1 MICTSCGETITGAY
15 MGDADSDSVYCRRC
29 IMLGLKAARLFV
41 TGGRLIGGRIIGPQ
55 EIRPAMDPH
64 IEARHQKYDRPKI
77 WAMCDAGFSDSEIAE
92 EFGTNILTIGKI
104 RREPRRDI

>member
-1 MICTSCGETITGAY
+1 MICSSCGETITGAY
-15 MGDADSDSVYCRRC
+15 MGDADSESVYCRKC

-55 EIRPAMDPH
+55 EIRPAMDPRM
-64 IEARHQKYDRPKI
+64 ERRQKYDRPKI

-92 EFGTNILTIGKI
+92 EFGTNILTVARI
-104 RREPRRDI
+104 RGERRKDT